1 MIFPTDVL
9 VVIGLVVVGTG
20 FTFFMGKSK
29 GVTLLLALFS
39 AIPLYQSFP
48 FVKQLTVT
56 TGALP
61 IAANILGIFFAFA
74 VLMFFLLNKYIVGD
88 FIDGAF
94 FKSVIVGIAFA
105 ALTLAIFQLVLPL
118 EGLYNFGLNIDKWF
132 GGNFGLFYW
141 LFIPLAIILF
151 V

>member
-9 VVIGLVVVGTG
+9 VIIGLVVVGTG
-20 FTFFMGKSK
+20 FTFFFGKSK
-29 GVTLLLALFS
+29 AIALLLALFS

-48 FVKQLTVT
+48 FVKQLTVA

-61 IAANILGIFFAFA
+61 IAANILGIFLAFA
-74 VLMFFLLNKYIVGD
+74 ALMFFLLNKYIVGD
-88 FIDGAF
+88 FIDSAF

-105 ALTLAIFQLVLPL
+105 ALALAIFQLVLPL
-118 EGLYNFGLNIDKWF
+118 EGLYNFGPNIDRWF
-132 GGNFGLFYW
+132 GGNFGLFWW
-141 LFIPLAIILF
+141 LAIPLGIMFF

>member
-9 VVIGLVVVGTG
+9 VIIGLVVVGTG

-29 GVTLLLALFS
+29 GVALLLSLFS

-48 FVKQLTVT
+48 FVKQLTVA

-61 IAANILGIFFAFA
+61 IAANVVAIFLAFT

-88 FIDGAF
+88 FLDGNF
-94 FKSVIVGIAFA
+94 FKSVIFGLAFA
-105 ALTLAIFQLVLPL
+105 AIALAIFQLVLPL
-118 EGLYNFGLNIDKWF
+118 EALYNFGPNIDQWF
-132 GGNFGLFYW
+132 GGNFGLFWW
-141 LFIPLAIILF
+141 LAAPLAIIF
-151 V
+151 FA

>member
-20 FTFFMGKSK
+20 FTFLMGKSK

-48 FVKQLTVT
+48 FAKQLTVA

-61 IAANILGIFFAFA
+61 IAANILAIFLAFA

-88 FIDGAF
+88 FIDGNF
-94 FKSVIVGIAFA
+94 FKSVIFGLAFA
-105 ALTLAIFQLVLPL
+105 TLILALFQFVLPL
-118 EGLYNFGLNIDKWF
+118 DALYNFGPNIDKWF
-132 GGNFGLFYW
+132 GGNFGLFWW
-141 LFIPLAIILF
+141 LAAPLVIIFF